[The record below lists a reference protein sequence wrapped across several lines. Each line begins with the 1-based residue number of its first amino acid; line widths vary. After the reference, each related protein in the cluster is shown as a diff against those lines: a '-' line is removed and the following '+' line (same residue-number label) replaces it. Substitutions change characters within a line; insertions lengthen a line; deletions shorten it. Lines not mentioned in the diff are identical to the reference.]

1 MKMLCV
7 FCVYIFAD
15 SLHSFTFLLLLLLLI
30 FWNDF
35 CSRFVFVFVFHESV
49 PKFSPRVLLVFF
61 FFAFSFKTR
70 TKRKKKKHFRRG
82 NVFSNFLQLLA
93 AWWAPTISGLREK
106 KRNPE
111 KKIERNHFASK
122 FRQRK
127 TNNGRR
133 VFFFFLILFLRSRF
147 RSLGARARAHWWEGA
162 SLIFDPFLR
171 ASHERQTLGAF
182 PNLFFSL
189 FWFVFRYLRLP
200 LVHDTMPAAA
210 AAATAAAAMMTMII
224 TLVTIAV
231 VFFFGACHFLF
242 VCVHP
247 LPSVSFSLSLCV
259 CVCVCVFDRLV
270 ARYHASVCVCVR
282 PCVCRCVRPTEG
294 NRK

>member
-15 SLHSFTFLLLLLLLI
+15 SLHSFTFLLLLLLLLLLI

-49 PKFSPRVLLVFF
+49 PKFSPRVLLVF

-106 KRNPE
+106 KRNRE

-133 VFFFFLILFLRSRF
+133 VFFFLNIISTFAISFL
-147 RSLGARARAHWWEGA
+147 GCARAR
-162 SLIFDPFLR
+162 SLVGR
-171 ASHERQTLGAF
+171 G
-182 PNLFFSL
+182 
-189 FWFVFRYLRLP
+189 FVNF
-200 LVHDTMPAAA
+200 
-210 AAATAAAAMMTMII
+210 
-224 TLVTIAV
+224 
-231 VFFFGACHFLF
+231 
-242 VCVHP
+242 
-247 LPSVSFSLSLCV
+247 
-259 CVCVCVFDRLV
+259 
-270 ARYHASVCVCVR
+270 
-282 PCVCRCVRPTEG
+282 
-294 NRK
+294 